1 MRIAQVLDLV
11 SCYTTMSRVKKV
23 CGGWLTL
30 RNYDAQV
37 GESMALVKALNMM
50 TLLGMPHRVRI
61 A

>member
-1 MRIAQVLDLV
+1 MAQVLDLV